1 MIDYD
6 SLAEFATRDPR
17 VHARDQ
23 FGPDG
28 GAMVG
33 RLIDRV
39 RAIYRVMAPEQL
51 TAGLTVVEPF
61 NPNEEPTCAVLVA
74 GRDLREV
81 EELPDHYRE
90 GVTVVPVPG
99 AILRTSEDVLAPG
112 IVADADA
119 DAVYHFHPQ
128 RGETIQVAGRTFV
141 PDNPIGL
148 LSVFAVPTFST
159 LEKALRRYA
168 IDFAK
173 YGVLGGLRDIWRDD
187 SRLMFHEAPEETMR
201 RSLESFL
208 VATLREIR
216 DIDIRPETPV
226 DESHPIDLRVIFTHT
241 NRTALVEI
249 KWMGDSADAQG
260 ESHVKYRDARAKAGA
275 KQLADY
281 LDKDRPR
288 STGHIVLGYL
298 VVYDAR
304 RRGITPASTSVSEA
318 DGMDYKSKE
327 VDFQP
332 EILARPD
339 FETPLRMFMEPVCR

>member
-23 FGPDG
+23 FGPGG

-39 RAIYRVMAPEQL
+39 RAIYQVMSPEQL
-51 TAGLTVVEPF
+51 TTGLTVVEPF
-61 NPNEEPTCAVLVA
+61 NSDEEPTCAALIV
-74 GRDLREV
+74 GHDLQGV

-90 GVTVVPVPG
+90 GVTVVPMPG
-99 AILRTSEDVLAPG
+99 AILRTSDDVLAPDA
-112 IVADADA
+112 VAET

-128 RGETIQVAGRTFV
+128 HGETIQVAGRAFV
-141 PDNPIGL
+141 PANPVGL
-148 LSVFAVPTFST
+148 LSVFAAPTFST

-168 IDFAK
+168 IDFAR
-173 YGVLGGLRDIWRDD
+173 YGVLGGLGDIWRDD
-187 SRLMFHEAPEETMR
+187 SHLMFHESPEEAMR

-226 DESHPIDLRVIFTHT
+226 DESHPIDLRVVFTHT

-249 KWMGDSADAQG
+249 KWMGDSADAAGGSRVQ
-260 ESHVKYRDARAKAGA
+260 HRDARAKAGA

-281 LDKDRPR
+281 LDRDKPR

-304 RRGITPASTSVSEA
+304 RRGITPESTSVSEA
-318 DGMDYKSKE
+318 DGMHYKSQE
-327 VDFQP
+327 IEFQTD
-332 EILARPD
+332 ILARSD
-339 FETPLRMFMEPVCR
+339 FETPLRMFMEPVCQ